1 MTNLLS
7 LFQDEILNSS
17 MKNIPIFPLP
27 GHVLLPGEPLP
38 LHIFEE
44 RYKLLVEFALA
55 QKRLMVLA
63 NLKPGLRKDGEEK
76 NKIYD
81 IAGLG
86 RIVLDERM
94 ADGRFNL
101 VLLGLKR
108 IRIREIVQETPFQQA
123 EIEILPETFPSIF
136 FPQAQSLENEIY
148 GLISQMGKLNND
160 HLEEDLSKMIKN
172 FSYQDITLGALTD
185 LVSAYLPLAS
195 KEKQMIM
202 EETDMVKR
210 AEKLI
215 FELKFKIYSL
225 KRGGSS
231 STLLN

>member
-44 RYKLLVEFALA
+44 RYKQLAEFALT

-63 NLKPGLRKDGEEK
+63 NLKSDLGKIGEEK

-108 IRIREIVQETPFQQA
+108 IRIKYSQKP
-123 EIEILPETFPSIF
+123 LPQYSFLKLKVLKMKSMGL
-136 FPQAQSLENEIY
+136 SHKWEN
-148 GLISQMGKLNND
+148 
-160 HLEEDLSKMIKN
+160 
-172 FSYQDITLGALTD
+172 
-185 LVSAYLPLAS
+185 
-195 KEKQMIM
+195 
-202 EETDMVKR
+202 
-210 AEKLI
+210 
-215 FELKFKIYSL
+215 
-225 KRGGSS
+225 
-231 STLLN
+231 